1 MKTDFTPYIIR
12 LVIVFVIAALV
23 AIAINEGAYLFQVD
37 RNDRV
42 AGVVRLVIPLGTAE
56 QVAQGEPAPG
66 IPDKMSFV
74 VGDVLEVKNED
85 TVDHQLGPVWVPPST
100 TGRLVLKEA
109 NRFSYSCSFSPDKYL
124 GLDVLQRTS
133 FATRLTGLAISAPTL
148 AALLFIYSLAAFPM
162 KPRER
167 RAEARS

>member
-1 MKTDFTPYIIR
+1 MKTDFTPYIVR
-12 LVIVFVIAALV
+12 LVIVFVIASLV

-37 RNDRV
+37 RNDRES
-42 AGVVRLVIPLGTAE
+42 GTVRLVIPPGTAE
-56 QVAQGEPAPG
+56 RIAQGEPAPG
-66 IPDKMSFV
+66 IPEKMSFV

-85 TVDHQLGPVWVPPST
+85 SVDHQLGPVWVPPGT

-148 AALLFIYSLAAFPM
+148 AAFLFIYSLAVFPM
-162 KPRER
+162 KPREKR
-167 RAEARS
+167 IEAKT